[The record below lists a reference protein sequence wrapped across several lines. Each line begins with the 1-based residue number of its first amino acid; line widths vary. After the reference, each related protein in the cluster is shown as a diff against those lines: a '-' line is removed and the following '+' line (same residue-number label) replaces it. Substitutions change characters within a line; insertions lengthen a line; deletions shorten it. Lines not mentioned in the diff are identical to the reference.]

1 MDNSVV
7 RNTFSSQSNRSTWS
21 RFTLLAAALML
32 SLAATSWAQDEATIV
47 GAATD
52 PSGAAVPGC
61 KVQVSNPSKGY
72 LRDLLTNSAGEYT
85 AAAVPI
91 GDYVITAEATGFRK
105 LVRTGIT
112 LNGGQTLRV
121 DLQLTLGAATQ
132 EVSVSGS
139 ATKVE
144 TENATVSDVV
154 TGNQI
159 QDLTLVGRNYQ
170 MLTIL
175 TPGGAPE
182 DSWDPTHLGHNSQ
195 AGISF
200 NGSRDYYNNFEVE
213 GAQNNDTTSGGPSP
227 DTFPALDSIAEFRI
241 NTSNYGADIGMRA
254 GANIQVIT
262 KSGTKDYHG
271 SASEFVRNDVMDAN
285 DWFVNRQIAPA
296 GGNAPKRPLKWNLFG
311 YTFGG
316 PFYIPGHYNEDKS
329 KTFFFWS
336 ENWAR
341 YREGTIISNK
351 VPTIKMR
358 QGDFSECAPGGIL
371 AASCNEPVVDGEPT
385 TNVAIDPNASA
396 ILNSV
401 VPLPN
406 NGLDGYLTAPSTP
419 TNWRQEQIRVDQN
432 INDKTTAFFRFT
444 QDTWGQNLLPALW
457 SGDSYDSIESPW
469 GVPAKNAVFH
479 LTRTFKPTLMN
490 EFIFAYGN
498 DPHVINVTAGPGS
511 PSHSITKPSDWSVTP
526 LFAANKSINILPD
539 SNVSGGVPFSWTE
552 SFGQDNGYRSTLE
565 TFTMKDNVV
574 YSMGK
579 HTLKFGFFGLAY
591 YGHSILNYTDPQGI
605 FTFTGGG
612 FPGST
617 GNGLADMYLAR
628 ITSYQEGTPFNYL
641 TGTATGGLGRDRE
654 RMQQYEFYFQDDWK
668 VDRKLT
674 LNLGMRYSLNYMF
687 HNIRKDPPID
697 VNFIPSQYSPAKA
710 AQIDASGN
718 LIPGTGQF
726 YTSAGNGV
734 VICGQ
739 GGLPTGCVYPD
750 RFTWQPRF
758 GFAYDPTGS
767 GKTAIRGGF
776 GIYHDLNALQEVS
789 SEQNTGGPPAVLSP
803 TAANIIG
810 FQNIVPGPT
819 PVTSAT
825 AYAIRNAIPMVMQY
839 NVTLQHE
846 FKGNNFASLAWVGS
860 LGRHLGS
867 KRDINQIP
875 DGVGTVKAPALA
887 NTTDC
892 DAAGNCNV
900 QQILMNQIDPSYYFR
915 YYQDYTTINYLEYSA
930 ISNYNSLQ
938 INYRHTTGYGMT
950 YQVAYTYSHSFDTTT
965 GYDGNHGVD
974 DMNLTRWYA
983 QSDFNRTHVLILNY
997 VYDLPFF
1004 HNSTHAFLRNGVGG
1018 WKFSGIS
1025 SFYTGVP
1032 LDSAS
1037 TLGCGVSG
1045 YSSGIGRSIQC
1056 NTTGPAKIQK
1066 GVINDQQFGPTPSW
1080 FNASVIQQPYQSQLA
1095 ANGESGMFGY
1105 MGRNVLTGPGVN
1117 NFDLALLKDFATPWF
1132 NGEHSN
1138 LQFRLETFNTF
1149 NHPQWI
1155 GVNASCSGTT
1165 PFGGSCG
1172 DNVGSLSSANY
1183 QNGEIASARSPRLV
1197 QLGLKFSF

>member
-1 MDNSVV
+1 MENSVV
-7 RNTFSSQSNRSTWS
+7 GSTHASQPFRVWDWK
-21 RFTLLAAALML
+21 LII
-32 SLAATSWAQDEATIV
+32 LAATLLLSLPMAGWAQDSATIV
-47 GAATD
+47 GAVTD
-52 PSGAAVPGC
+52 PSGSAVPNC
-61 KVQVSNPSKGY
+61 KVQVSNPTKGY
-72 LRDLLTNSAGEYT
+72 VRDLVTNSAGEYT

-91 GDYVITAEATGFRK
+91 GDYVITAENTGFRK

-112 LNGGQTLRV
+112 VTVGQTLRV
-121 DLQLTLGAATQ
+121 DLQLTLGATTQ
-132 EVSVSGS
+132 EISVSGS

-154 TGNQI
+154 SSNQI

-175 TPGGAPE
+175 TPGGAPG
-182 DSWDPTHLGHNSQ
+182 DSWDPTKLGHNSQ
-195 AGISF
+195 ASISF
-200 NGSRDYYNNFEVE
+200 NGSRSYYNNFEVE
-213 GAQNNDTTSGGPSP
+213 GGQNNDTTSGGPSP

-262 KSGTKDYHG
+262 KSGTKEYHG
-271 SASEFVRNDVMDAN
+271 SASEFVRNDVLDAN
-285 DWFVNRQIAPA
+285 DWFVNRQIAPV
-296 GGNAPKRPLKWNLFG
+296 GGNAPKRPLKYNLFG

-316 PFYIPGHYNEDKS
+316 PFYIPGHYNQDKS

-358 QGDFSECAPGGIL
+358 AGDFSECATGGIL
-371 AASCNEPVVDGEPT
+371 AASCTEPVVNDVATP
-385 TNVAIDPNASA
+385 NVAIDPNASA
-396 ILNSV
+396 LLASV

-406 NGLDGYLTAPSTP
+406 NGIDGYLKSPSTP

-432 INDKTTAFFRFT
+432 INDKTTAFFRLT
-444 QDTWGQNLLPALW
+444 QDSWGQNLVPALW
-457 SGDSYDSIESPW
+457 TGNSYDTIASPW
-469 GVPAKNAVFH
+469 QVPAKNAVFH

-498 DPHVINVTAGPGS
+498 DPHVIHVTAGPGS
-511 PSHSITKPSDWSVTP
+511 PSGSIAKPSNWGVTP
-526 LFAANKSINILPD
+526 LFAANKSINIFPD
-539 SNVSGGVPFSWTE
+539 SNVSGGLPFSWNM
-552 SFGQDNGYRSTLE
+552 SFGQDNGYYSTLE
-565 TFTMKDNVV
+565 TFSLKDNVV
-574 YSMGK
+574 YSLGK
-579 HTLKFGFFGLAY
+579 HTLKFGFFGLSY

-605 FTFTGGG
+605 FTFSGGG

-617 GNGLADMYLAR
+617 GNGLADLYTAR
-628 ITSYQEGTPFNYL
+628 ITQYQEGTPYDYT
-641 TGTATGGLGRDRE
+641 TGTALGGLGRDRE
-654 RMQQYEFYFQDDWK
+654 RMKQFEFYVQDDWK
-668 VDRKLT
+668 VNRKLT
-674 LNLGMRYSLNYMF
+674 LNIGMRYSLNQMF
-687 HNIRKDPPID
+687 HNIKTPTID
-697 VNFIPSQYSPAKA
+697 ADFVPSLYSASKA

-726 YTSAGNGV
+726 YTAPGNGT
-734 VICGQ
+734 VICGTN
-739 GGLPTGCVYPD
+739 GFPTGCVSPD

-789 SEQNTGGPPAVLSP
+789 SEQNTGAPPVVLSP
-803 TAANIIG
+803 TANNIIG

-825 AYAIRNAIPMVMQY
+825 AYATRAAIPMVMQY

-846 FKGNNFASLAWVGS
+846 FKGNNFATLAWVGS
-860 LGRHLGS
+860 LGRHLGAS
-867 KRDINQIP
+867 RDINQIP

-887 NTTDC
+887 GSGNYC
-892 DAAGNCNV
+892 DAAGNCDV
-900 QQILMNQIDPSYYFR
+900 QNTLIHKIDPSYFFR
-915 YYQDYTTINYLEYSA
+915 TYQDFTTINYLQYSA

-938 INYRHTTGYGMT
+938 FNFRHTTGYGMT
-950 YQVAYTYSHSFDTTT
+950 YQAAYTYSHAFDTTT

-974 DMNLTRWYA
+974 DTNLTRWYA
-983 QSDFNRTHVLILNY
+983 QSDTNRTHVLILNY
-997 VYDLPFF
+997 VYDIPFF
-1004 HNSTHAFLRNGVGG
+1004 RHSSNAFLRSGVGG

-1032 LDSAS
+1032 EDF
-1037 TLGCGVSG
+1037 GCGISG
-1045 YSSGIGRSIQC
+1045 YSSGIGKGVQC
-1056 NTTGPAKIQK
+1056 NTTGPLKPQK
-1066 GVINDQQFGPTPSW
+1066 GMINDQQFGPTPTW
-1080 FNASVIQQPYQSQLA
+1080 FNASVVQQPFQSQLRA
-1095 ANGESGMFGY
+1095 DGEAGMFGY

-1117 NFDLALLKDFATPWF
+1117 NWDLALLKDFVTPWF
-1132 NGEHSN
+1132 NGEHSS
-1138 LQFRLETFNTF
+1138 LQFRLETFNSF
-1149 NHPQWI
+1149 NHPQWLGI
-1155 GVNASCSGTT
+1155 NDGCSSTT
-1165 PFGGSCG
+1165 TFGGSCG
-1172 DNVGSLSSANY
+1172 TNVGSVSSANY
-1183 QNGEIASARSPRLV
+1183 QNGEVASARSPRLV